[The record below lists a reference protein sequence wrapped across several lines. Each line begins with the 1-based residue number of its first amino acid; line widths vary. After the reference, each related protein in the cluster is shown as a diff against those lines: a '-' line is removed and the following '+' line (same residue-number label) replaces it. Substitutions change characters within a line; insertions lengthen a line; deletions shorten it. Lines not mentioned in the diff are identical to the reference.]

1 MSLILR
7 DDLSVP
13 ISEKM
18 AEELGLHRGSAVR
31 WERTPDGG
39 YALRPALTR
48 EEAARRMHGMLAHLL
63 KPGES
68 AVADLIRERE
78 EDAIKEER
86 A

>member
-1 MSLILR
+1 MSLVVR

-13 ISEKM
+13 LPEEVAEK
-18 AEELGLHRGSAVR
+18 LGLHRGSPVR

-39 YALRPALTR
+39 YTLRPALTR
-48 EEAARRMHGMLAHLL
+48 EEAIDRLSGMLAHTL

-78 EDAIKEER
+78 EDAIREER